1 MEINEI
7 KKKRGSDGI
16 SGVSFFFLVETVV
29 EQRVNGGLRWL
40 VVGTSPE
47 AVEVAASR
55 RREKTRFGE
64 DKVKCETI
72 VM

>member
-1 MEINEI
+1 M
-7 KKKRGSDGI
+7 
-16 SGVSFFFLVETVV
+16 
-29 EQRVNGGLRWL
+29 EQRVNGELRWL

-55 RREKTRFGE
+55 RREETRFGE
-64 DKVKCETI
+64 DKIKCETI